1 MGAIALS
8 KTAGAAVTPEA
19 RIRLLRAAEKLFAE
33 KGYAATSVQ
42 EITEAAEVNKALL
55 YYYFEDKHTLYVSLI
70 DDGVAEFRR
79 MLNESLATSGSHT
92 ERLCVFIREHI
103 TLAWNRT
110 TLIQVVHRCL
120 MAGEDEQVKLQDK
133 FQDNLDRLTA
143 FLADG
148 IAAGEFRAIDPEMTA
163 RSLLVLDINF
173 VLCRIFRNEQDYGL
187 EQIVDHVTDLVLHA
201 IRS

>member
-1 MGAIALS
+1 MNAIS
-8 KTAGAAVTPEA
+8 SGKTAATSAAPEA
-19 RIRLLRAAEKLFAE
+19 RTRLLRAAEKLFAE

-79 MLNESLATSGSHT
+79 MLNESLATSGT
-92 ERLCVFIREHI
+92 YTDRLCVFIREHI

-110 TLIQVVHRCL
+110 TMLQVVHRCL
-120 MAGEDEQVKLQDK
+120 MAGEDEQVKLKDK

-143 FLADG
+143 FLAEG
-148 IAAGEFRAIDPEMTA
+148 IAAEEFRQVDPEMTA

-173 VLCRIFRNEQDYGL
+173 VLCRIFRDEKDYGL

-201 IRS
+201 LRA